1 MRNKLSNGLWG
12 LFFVIIGVG
21 FAGNVLFD
29 WSFELFFD
37 GWWTLFIIIPCFIS
51 IIQNGAGLGNTFGIL
66 FGLLILSSYYVDFR
80 FDVWKLL
87 VPFILIVIG
96 FRIMFQNSFHK
107 RPNFQNQNT
116 SSSGDQTQTFS
127 GSVKQDYSAIFSGNR
142 VHVVD
147 EFHGASLNSVFAGL
161 SIDLRDAQINHD
173 VEITAQAIFGGIDIY
188 VPAGVKIKTNNVP
201 IFGGVSNKTMNNND
215 PGAPTIYLN
224 STCMFGGID
233 IK

>member
-12 LFFVIIGVG
+12 LFFIFIGVG
-21 FAGNVLFD
+21 FAGNVMFD
-29 WSFELFFD
+29 WKFNLFFE

-51 IIQNGAGLGNTFGIL
+51 MIKNGMGFGSTFGFVI
-66 FGLLILSSYYVDFR
+66 GVLLLLSEYVDFD
-80 FDVWKLL
+80 FDVWSLV
-87 VPFILIVIG
+87 VPFILIFIG
-96 FRIMFQNSFHK
+96 FRIIFQNAFRK
-107 RPNFQNQNT
+107 TPNFQTQNT
-116 SSSGDQTQTFS
+116 DSVNAQGQTFT
-127 GSVKQDYSAIFSGNR
+127 GGERQEYNAVFSGNKIR
-142 VHVVD
+142 IDGDFV
-147 EFHGASLNSVFAGL
+147 GASLSAVFAGL
-161 SIDLRDAQINHD
+161 SLDLREAKINHD

-201 IFGGVSNKTMNNND
+201 IFGGVSNKTSNNTD